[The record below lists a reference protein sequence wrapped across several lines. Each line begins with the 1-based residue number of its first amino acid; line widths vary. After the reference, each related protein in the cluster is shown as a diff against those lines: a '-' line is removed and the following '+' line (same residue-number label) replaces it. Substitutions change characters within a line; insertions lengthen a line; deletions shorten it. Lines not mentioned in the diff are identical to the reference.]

1 MTKYMIL
8 AKGDKPDAGWVETA
22 IVEAASA
29 RAAIREALNGASEG
43 GEYVAVPARSWEPVK
58 VEIQQAIKIS

>member
-1 MTKYMIL
+1 MTRYMIL
-8 AKGDKPDAGWVETA
+8 AKDTKPDSGWVETTT
-22 IVEAASA
+22 VEAVSA